1 MTRRGVTLLEVV
13 LALLLLTV
21 GAFALA
27 AGIATGER
35 ARRAAVSRGFA
46 LAVAEA
52 WLETWRAGGWPEEGQ
67 GSGEMAWA
75 LWETDLRW
83 RTSRLGACLAEARV
97 EAGSGRSAVVL
108 ATRRYRQGAPGCG
121 A

>member
-1 MTRRGVTLLEVV
+1 VTVRGVTLLEVV
-13 LALLLLTV
+13 ISLVLLTV

-35 ARRAAVSRGFA
+35 ARRAAVERGFA

-52 WLETWRAGGWPEEGQ
+52 WLETWRAGGWPEDGQ
-67 GSGEMAWA
+67 GSGGMSWS
-75 LWETDLRW
+75 LWRTDVRW
-83 RTSRLGACLAEARV
+83 RTSQPGACLAEARV
-97 EAGSGRSAVVL
+97 EAGSGRGAVVL
-108 ATRRYRQGAPGCG
+108 VTRRYRQGAPGCG